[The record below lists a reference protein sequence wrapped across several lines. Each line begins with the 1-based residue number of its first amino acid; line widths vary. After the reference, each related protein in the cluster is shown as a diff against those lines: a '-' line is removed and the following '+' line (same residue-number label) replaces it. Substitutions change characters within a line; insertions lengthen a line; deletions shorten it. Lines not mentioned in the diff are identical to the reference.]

1 MSDKPNLVSSFSLNQ
16 TLSRQEPTGATACCH
31 GLQAPAKVALRKN
44 RGDLHEDGPLRHRL
58 LSPMADLDE
67 DILPSILPLALAS
80 SAQLTNNI
88 VAKGRLMSKM
98 MLIHG

>member
-1 MSDKPNLVSSFSLNQ
+1 M
-16 TLSRQEPTGATACCH
+16 
-31 GLQAPAKVALRKN
+31 ALRSKN
-44 RGDLHEDGPLRHRL
+44 RDDLHEDGPLRHRLLSPMADLDEDGPLRHRL

-88 VAKGRLMSKM
+88 VAKGRLMRKM